1 MDAFT
6 RMKSKFLNLIE
17 ENLLGAVPIRVSV
30 RDLTPE
36 EAIGNPEDRDF
47 PLVKGRERLLEAEIL
62 GSRGQA
68 FTDTPGNFSGIL
80 KEVPLLKLTDNR
92 SRAVFIAALNALM
105 RHLGLIEKTIH
116 CKDASPPLCALD
128 LVKHIQENFG
138 NPRIAMIG
146 FQPRMAQ
153 ALAKTFALRVMD
165 MDQDNIGQ
173 TKSGVLIEGP
183 EQTQKSIAWC
193 DLALVTGSTVTNGTV
208 DELLT
213 GKPTLFFGVTI
224 AGPAVL
230 LGLNRFCPCGS

>member
-1 MDAFT
+1 MEAFT
-6 RMKSKFLNLIE
+6 RMKHKFLDLVE
-17 ENLLGAVPIRVSV
+17 ENQLGAVPIRVSV
-30 RDLTPE
+30 RGLTPE
-36 EAIGNPEDRDF
+36 EAIGTPEDRDY

-68 FTDTPGNFSGIL
+68 FTDTPGNFSGTL
-80 KEVPLLKLTDNR
+80 KEVALLQLTDNR

-128 LVKHIQENFG
+128 LVKHVQKNFG
-138 NPRIAMIG
+138 NPRVAMIG

-153 ALAKTFALRVMD
+153 ALDKTFALRVMD
-165 MDQDNIGQ
+165 LDEDNIGQ

-183 EQTQKSIAWC
+183 DRTRKNIAWC
-193 DLALVTGSTVTNGTV
+193 NLALVTGSTVVNGTV
-208 DELLT
+208 DKLLSS
-213 GKPTLFFGVTI
+213 KPTLFFGVTI

-230 LGLNRFCPCGS
+230 LGLNRYCPYGS

>member
-6 RMKSKFLNLIE
+6 RMKTKFLELIE
-17 ENLLGAVPIRVSV
+17 ENRLVAVPIRVSV

-36 EAIGNPEDRDF
+36 EAIGNPEDRDY

-68 FTDTPGNFSGIL
+68 FTDTPGNFSGTL
-80 KEVPLLKLTDNR
+80 KDVPLLKLTDNR
-92 SRAVFIAALNALM
+92 SRAIFIAALNALM
-105 RHLGLIEKTIH
+105 RHLGLVEKTIH

-138 NPRIAMIG
+138 SPRIAMIG

-165 MDQDNIGQ
+165 LDPDNIGQ
-173 TKSGVLIEGP
+173 TKFGVLIEGP
-183 EQTQKSIAWC
+183 EQTQQNIAWS

-208 DELLT
+208 DGMLT
-213 GKPTLFFGVTI
+213 GKPALFFGVTI

>member
-6 RMKSKFLNLIE
+6 RMKTRFLELIE
-17 ENLLGAVPIRVSV
+17 ENQLGAVPVRVSV

-36 EAIGNPEDRDF
+36 EAIGNPEDRDY

-68 FTDTPGNFSGIL
+68 FTDAPGNFSGTL
-80 KEVPLLKLTDNR
+80 KSVSFLQLTDNR

-105 RHLGLIEKTIH
+105 RHLGLVEKTIH

-128 LVKHIQENFG
+128 LVKHVRENYG

-165 MDQDNIGQ
+165 MDPDNIGQ

-183 EQTQKSIAWC
+183 EQTQKNIAWC
-193 DLALVTGSTVTNGTV
+193 DLALVTGSTVSNGTV
-208 DELLT
+208 HELLT
-213 GKPTLFFGVTI
+213 GKPALFFGVTI

-230 LGLNRFCPCGS
+230 LGLNRYCPCGS